1 MRFLAVL
8 CLLALAAC
16 GSRSPDYSAM
26 VCLGDPSGIRP
37 LEVTFYEFFE
47 DRGFEIEAPEAGSF
61 VASKT
66 FGPKVWVIWR
76 DMNGREGR
84 TAAWI
89 NLSRGNESI
98 ERNLRDLI
106 EKELGGFEV
115 SKKGLTGDECGG
127 PQDTV
132 LVP

>member
-1 MRFLAVL
+1 
-8 CLLALAAC
+8 
-16 GSRSPDYSAM
+16 M

-37 LEVTFYEFFE
+37 LEVTFFDFFE
-47 DRGFEIEAPEAGSF
+47 DRGYEIDDPEAGSF

-66 FGPKVWVIWR
+66 FGPEVWVIWR

-89 NLSRGNESI
+89 NLSQGDETI
-98 ERNLRDLI
+98 EGELRDLV

-115 SKKGLTGDECGG
+115 STKGLSGNECGE
-127 PQDTV
+127 PM
-132 LVP
+132 P